1 MLSRGRRQHI
11 VRGREGAGRHAWIL
25 RAPPLFF
32 CFGETEQRRRAG
44 KHRVAAPHSYQRHH
58 SNRPLPLRGRDPD
71 PSLARRV
78 LSPPAKGR
86 ETMKTIREWIFPV
99 GLVLTW
105 MLATVYT
112 VSVLHDAHNAH
123 QLLQSSQ
130 APFSP
135 HA

>member
-1 MLSRGRRQHI
+1 
-11 VRGREGAGRHAWIL
+11 
-25 RAPPLFF
+25 
-32 CFGETEQRRRAG
+32 
-44 KHRVAAPHSYQRHH
+44 
-58 SNRPLPLRGRDPD
+58 
-71 PSLARRV
+71 
-78 LSPPAKGR
+78 
-86 ETMKTIREWIFPV
+86 MKTIREWIFPV